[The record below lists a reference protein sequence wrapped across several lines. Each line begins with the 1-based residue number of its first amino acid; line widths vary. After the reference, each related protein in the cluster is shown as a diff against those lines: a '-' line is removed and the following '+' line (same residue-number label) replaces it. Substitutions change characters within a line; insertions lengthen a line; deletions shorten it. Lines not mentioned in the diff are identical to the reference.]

1 MSDGLDRDELISLL
15 ETLGSDNDEEALTA
29 ARVLDGKVSAAGAS
43 WNELLARHIGRPE
56 GDVEESGA
64 AALDLGD
71 LGDLENLPADASAR
85 NAESLKLIE
94 KLLARS
100 EISAELRQELEDYKA
115 DIAEGDFTDSDHRY
129 IRALCKRLSA

>member
-29 ARVLDGKVSAAGAS
+29 ARVLDGKVKAAGS
-43 WNELLARHIGRPE
+43 DWDELLSDRIGKRDDNSEDFE
-56 GDVEESGA
+56 GPS
-64 AALDLGD
+64 LDLGE
-71 LGDLENLPADASAR
+71 LGDLEKLPADAAAK

-94 KLLARS
+94 KLLART

-115 DIAEGDFTDSDHRY
+115 DIAEGDFSDGDHRY